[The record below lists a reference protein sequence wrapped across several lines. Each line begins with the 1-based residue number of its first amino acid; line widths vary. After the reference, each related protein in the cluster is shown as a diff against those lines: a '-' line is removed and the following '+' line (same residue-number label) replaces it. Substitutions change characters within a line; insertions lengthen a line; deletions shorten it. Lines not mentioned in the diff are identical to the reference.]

1 MTMTDVLFINA
12 TSYLSMNQEANGTL
26 LLATKLLQD
35 GFEAQILRFAEIETS
50 PKDYD
55 AFIREFTGRILDM
68 QPRCVSFY
76 TLWPYYHIMLR
87 IAAQLRQEAPHI
99 LLILGGPQASATAE
113 ATLKAMPFIDYIC
126 TGEGENTVVPFFR
139 ALLRP
144 DGPALDEIPGLYHR
158 KDGKILCNPQPV
170 PLCDLD
176 TLPYWDDRLY
186 QTVLD
191 QSRPY
196 LTSKNYFMP
205 IDAGRGCP
213 YSCTFC
219 CSSYFWKRMYR
230 LKSPQRIVEDIRYY
244 NSRFGINSFWFSH
257 DAFTSNKKLVAQ
269 VCDRILEEGLK
280 IRWRCSARVDCITE
294 DLVLKMKESGMT
306 EIELGIETGS
316 KRMQKLIN
324 KNLDLE
330 KARHMID
337 FLLKNKIHVSLFFM
351 YGFPDETEE
360 DLNQTLELA
369 FDLVDR
375 GVQKVSMFFCRFN
388 PTTAITEQYL
398 DQLVLDTDVTALH
411 RGVNGY
417 WEELDMIRQ
426 NRELFPFL
434 YHLHTP
440 VRDRYHFLFL
450 LMYLYQKYPRSI
462 RHLRRLYKGDNLR
475 FYREF
480 CEKNAFLFG
489 QGFEYAV
496 RTARERSDEVFCN
509 VLVGFDAP
517 YIPQLK
523 GLLQFEFDSNRVF
536 NSPEDCTLQKTYDF
550 SYIDYKLG
558 LPVENYSQGRTE
570 ILLSKLGGVKNLQV
584 LGIG

>member
-1 MTMTDVLFINA
+1 
-12 TSYLSMNQEANGTL
+12 
-26 LLATKLLQD
+26 
-35 GFEAQILRFAEIETS
+35 
-50 PKDYD
+50 
-55 AFIREFTGRILDM
+55 
-68 QPRCVSFY
+68 
-76 TLWPYYHIMLR
+76 
-87 IAAQLRQEAPHI
+87 
-99 LLILGGPQASATAE
+99 
-113 ATLKAMPFIDYIC
+113 
-126 TGEGENTVVPFFR
+126 
-139 ALLRP
+139 
-144 DGPALDEIPGLYHR
+144 
-158 KDGKILCNPQPV
+158 
-170 PLCDLD
+170 
-176 TLPYWDDRLY
+176 
-186 QTVLD
+186 
-191 QSRPY
+191 
-196 LTSKNYFMP
+196 
-205 IDAGRGCP
+205 
-213 YSCTFC
+213 
-219 CSSYFWKRMYR
+219 
-230 LKSPQRIVEDIRYY
+230 
-244 NSRFGINSFWFSH
+244 
-257 DAFTSNKKLVAQ
+257 
-269 VCDRILEEGLK
+269 
-280 IRWRCSARVDCITE
+280 VDCITE

-337 FLLKNKIHVSLFFM
+337 FLLKNKIYVSLFFM

-398 DQLVLDTDVTALH
+398 DRLVLDTDVTALH

-450 LMYLYQKYPRSI
+450 LMYLYQKCPRGI

-496 RTARERSDEVFCN
+496 RTARERTAEVFCN
-509 VLVGFDAP
+509 VLDGFNEP

-523 GLLQFEFDSNRVF
+523 GLMQFEFDSKQVF
-536 NSPEDCTLQKTYDF
+536 SSQEDCTVRRTYDF

-558 LPVENYSQGRTE
+558 LPIESYSQGRTE
-570 ILLSKLGGVKNLQV
+570 IELSKIGGVKNLQV
-584 LGIG
+584 LSIN